1 QTTTKTKTRYIRTN
15 KTKRRS
21 NNTPGL
27 TKPQPSS
34 KIRTTK
40 DPVVVVPIKPVHSS
54 AHRVPNARDSRRK
67 VGVPDQARW
76 TGRRRTGNG
85 ADPRASASSKLL
97 VAVVAA
103 SVSVVVGVKGA
114 VAAGAK
120 RSGLRDAG
128 WRVGRV
134 RRFLVLSGRR

>member
-1 QTTTKTKTRYIRTN
+1 M
-15 KTKRRS
+15 
-21 NNTPGL
+21 L
-27 TKPQPSS
+27 
-34 KIRTTK
+34 
-40 DPVVVVPIKPVHSS
+40 SS

-103 SVSVVVGVKGA
+103 SVSVEGAVKGA

-120 RSGLRDAG
+120 RSQLDDSY
-128 WRVGRV
+128 WRVVRV
-134 RRFLVLSGRR
+134 RKFVVLAGRRLVASRASIMEPNVAFGADFREGSGSGSVTARPCAFHDQQ